1 MASTPEDSGDEGR
14 VSTPETFPDCWQCK
28 QTLPAVLQTQETVL
42 RFLRRQWGAG
52 GRGDVNLDSWRM
64 ERLQGEA
71 TEQARKALPPRTYQV
86 RPPGHNGGNGDIGPD
101 IIRGGGR

>member
-28 QTLPAVLQTQETVL
+28 QTLPAVLQTRET
-42 RFLRRQWGAG
+42 
-52 GRGDVNLDSWRM
+52 
-64 ERLQGEA
+64 RLQGEA

>member
-52 GRGDVNLDSWRM
+52 GRGDVNLEDGASARRSNRTGSKGTASSDVSGPAPGTQWR
-64 ERLQGEA
+64 EW
-71 TEQARKALPPRTYQV
+71 
-86 RPPGHNGGNGDIGPD
+86 
-101 IIRGGGR
+101 